1 MGNQYALLSVTCC
14 PSSPVK
20 TLNLETHYQSIPS
33 FADSASGD
41 LHDFVVDSFH
51 SFESQLHNWPAMVSD
66 SLHSIGDAIRHPQD
80 RFRRISS
87 LCQKSLSVG
96 MRQLRDGVGHS
107 FASVTSAVSD
117 NLQTMAREAAALP
130 AELQHVSE
138 ILDSW
143 LHAVVQKAIRWPVA
157 RWPLYV
163 YMLGAMNCLLLSAMC
178 HLLGSSNQHYFST
191 IWRFDYAGASTQSN
205 PVAACNLHLSA
216 QVASI
221 SLTRI
226 DY

>member
-1 MGNQYALLSVTCC
+1 
-14 PSSPVK
+14 
-20 TLNLETHYQSIPS
+20 
-33 FADSASGD
+33 
-41 LHDFVVDSFH
+41 
-51 SFESQLHNWPAMVSD
+51 
-66 SLHSIGDAIRHPQD
+66 
-80 RFRRISS
+80 
-87 LCQKSLSVG
+87 
-96 MRQLRDGVGHS
+96 
-107 FASVTSAVSD
+107 
-117 NLQTMAREAAALP
+117 
-130 AELQHVSE
+130 
-138 ILDSW
+138 
-143 LHAVVQKAIRWPVA
+143 
-157 RWPLYV
+157 V